1 MLELKNVT
9 VIRNKKKILNNINLT
24 FEDACLVAFTG
35 ANGSGKST
43 LMKVIMG
50 IEKVDAGK
58 IIYNGKDIT
67 NASITE
73 RANMGISFA
82 FQQPVK
88 FKGLTIQ
95 NLFEYAAKRKLEK
108 KEMCKVLTTLGLCP
122 SEYLDRELDSTLSG
136 GELKRLEIAS
146 IMLKQADCMIFDEPE
161 AGIDLWSFN
170 RLIKVFQNIK
180 DALDPLFIIVSHQEK
195 LLKIADRI
203 IVMDAGEVVKDGKA
217 LDILKEVQ

>member
-9 VIRNKKKILNNINLT
+9 VIRNKKTILNNISLKLN
-24 FEDACLVAFTG
+24 DGQMVAFTG

-50 IEKVDAGK
+50 IEQVNSGK
-58 IIYNGKDIT
+58 IIFDGKDIT

-88 FKGLTIQ
+88 FKGLTIK
-95 NLFEYAAKRKLEK
+95 NLFEYSAKRKLDK
-108 KEMCKVLTTLGLCP
+108 KEMCKVLTLLGLCP

-146 IMLKQADCMIFDEPE
+146 IMLKDAKCVIMDEPE
-161 AGIDLWSFN
+161 AGIDLWSFS

-180 DALDPLFIIVSHQEK
+180 IEKNPLFVIVSHQEK

-203 IVMDAGEVVKDGKA
+203 IVLEAGEVVKDGSA
-217 LDILKEVQ
+217 NEILSEVQ